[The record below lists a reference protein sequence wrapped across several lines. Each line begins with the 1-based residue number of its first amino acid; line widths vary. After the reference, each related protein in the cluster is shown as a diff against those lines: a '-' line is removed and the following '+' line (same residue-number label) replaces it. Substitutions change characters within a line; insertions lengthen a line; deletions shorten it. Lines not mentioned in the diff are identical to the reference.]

1 MKFQTIGQV
10 NRLQEIHGL
19 GEIFINC
26 YIIVVQ
32 LLSRFF
38 YDDGNEF

>member
-19 GEIFINC
+19 GEAFINC
-26 YIIVVQ
+26 YIIVQ